1 MQLKGSFVFVMITDD
16 TFMHLVNVGD
26 AIIIPHLSLSNVY
39 PIPNLTLNLV
49 FISQLCE
56 LKVAWKI

>member
-1 MQLKGSFVFVMITDD
+1 MIADD
-16 TFMHLVNVGD
+16 TLMHLVSVGD

-49 FISQLCE
+49 SISQLCK
-56 LKVAWKI
+56 LRVT

>member
-1 MQLKGSFVFVMITDD
+1 MIVDD
-16 TFMHLVNVGD
+16 TLMHLVGVGN
-26 AIIIPHLSLSNVY
+26 AIIIPYLSLSNVY
-39 PIPNLTLNLV
+39 HIPNLTLNLV